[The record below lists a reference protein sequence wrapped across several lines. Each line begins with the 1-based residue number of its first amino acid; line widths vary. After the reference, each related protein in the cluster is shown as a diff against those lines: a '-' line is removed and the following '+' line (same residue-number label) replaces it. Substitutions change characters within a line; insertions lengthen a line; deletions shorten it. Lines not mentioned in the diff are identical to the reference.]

1 MHSLIYHGLGIATD
15 TNAQSQ
21 KGPPAVA
28 YAVRVQ
34 RKCHWALPI
43 GRFHHVSTMA
53 SRASLPTSP
62 RQRGCGYSLGM
73 LVKFLAHK
81 KYHLA
86 FNPSP
91 AVDSLGGST
100 SMPSMMPRLTAAA
113 TADV

>member
-34 RKCHWALPI
+34 RKCNWAL
-43 GRFHHVSTMA
+43 T
-53 SRASLPTSP
+53 SRVHDGLLELAPPTSP
-62 RQRGCGYSLGM
+62 RQRGYSLGL

-81 KYHLA
+81 KYHL
-86 FNPSP
+86 FLHFTPF
-91 AVDSLGGST
+91 V
-100 SMPSMMPRLTAAA
+100 
-113 TADV
+113 